1 MISQCIRQ
9 HILRLGRTEPFTTKD
24 FLIYGTRASVDQ
36 TLSRMVKVGFI
47 VRLAPGVFARES
59 SKEFT
64 NLDIKT
70 AKVKSKVLKAIAR
83 FESKFDDDLELPR
96 HVELLDEVKVDAL
109 NACVNEFRR
118 LGSNLQNLITQ
129 AS

>member
-9 HILRLGRTEPFTTKD
+9 HILRLGRTETFTTKD

-70 AKVKSKVLKAIAR
+70 AKVKHKVLKALAR

-96 HVELLDEVKVDAL
+96 AVELLDEVKVDAL

-118 LGSNLQNLITQ
+118 LGSNLQSLISQ
-129 AS
+129 AL